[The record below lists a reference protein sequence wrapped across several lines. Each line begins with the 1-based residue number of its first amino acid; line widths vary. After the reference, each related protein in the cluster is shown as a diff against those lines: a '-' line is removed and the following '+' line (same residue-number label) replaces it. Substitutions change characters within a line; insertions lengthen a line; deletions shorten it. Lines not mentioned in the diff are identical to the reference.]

1 MQGRHRLERLK
12 PRVSVVTIGHV
23 DHGKSTLLG
32 RLLVET
38 GVVSQEEV
46 ARHERQAQLIGK
58 SSFKYAWVLDR
69 SEESRARGL
78 TLDLGYADLDTR
90 NRRIHLI
97 DAPGHQDFVRSMIT
111 GTAGADAAML
121 VVDASEGI
129 MPQTREHAQLTS
141 SMGLSQLIVALNKVD
156 RVGYDKERIA
166 ARAQELREFLAP
178 FGFAKVDV
186 IPVSAWEGE
195 NLTKRGE
202 RMAWYKGRTL
212 EESLD
217 GLDSRSSAGD
227 GPLRLPIMDV
237 LTVGGVGTV
246 VIGRIERGT
255 VRKDQELAIEPSGKL
270 ARIKSIEVHR
280 QGVDEAQAG
289 DTVGLALRDVSKSD
303 LSRGDVAGPADD
315 PPIAVDAFEAR
326 VAITGDIGHA
336 GKGWTATLHCH
347 TASVAVRLDE
357 VLSRIDAASGE
368 ELVSSRPTLQKG
380 DVARARFVPSTP
392 VVVEG
397 AEAGPALGRFALRVS
412 GRTVGAGSV
421 VAVTPHVKHG
431 KGPAEASFSYK
442 VQKVGAAARR
452 AKEEKRKENVDIHG
466 RPVKVG
472 KDRK

>member
-1 MQGRHRLERLK
+1 MK

-46 ARHERQAQLIGK
+46 ARFEKQADLIGK

-78 TLDLGYADLDTR
+78 TLDLGYADLTTR
-90 NRRIHLI
+90 NRRVHLI

-111 GTAGADAAML
+111 GTAGADAALL
-121 VVDASEGI
+121 VVDSSEGI

-141 SMGLSQLIVALNKVD
+141 SMGLTQIIVALNKAD
-156 RVGYDKERIA
+156 RVGYDRDRIA

-195 NLTKRGE
+195 NLTKRSD

-212 EESLD
+212 EEALD
-217 GLDSRSSAGD
+217 GLEGRPAATD
-227 GPLRLPIMDV
+227 GPLRMPVMDV

-246 VIGRIERGT
+246 VIGRIERGS
-255 VRKDQELAIEPSGKL
+255 VRKDQELRLEPSGKF
-270 ARIKSIEVHR
+270 ARVKSIEIHR
-280 QGVDEAQAG
+280 QAVDAAAAG
-289 DTVGLALRDVSKSD
+289 DTVGLALRDVSKTE
-303 LSRGDVAGPADD
+303 LSRGDVAGPEEE
-315 PPIAVDAFEAR
+315 PPVAVDALEAR
-326 VAITGDIGHA
+326 VAITAEIGHA

-357 VLSRIDAASGE
+357 VLSRIDPTSGE
-368 ELVSSRPTLQKG
+368 ESVSARPTLQRG
-380 DVARARFVPSTP
+380 DVARVRFIATKP

-397 AEAGPALGRFALRVS
+397 PEHGPALGRFALRVS
-412 GRTVGAGSV
+412 GTTVGAGSV
-421 VAVTPHVKHG
+421 VAVTPHVKDA
-431 KGPAEASFSYK
+431 KGPAEATFSYK
-442 VQKVGAAARR
+442 AQKVGAAARK
-452 AKEEKRKENVDIHG
+452 AKEEKRRGNVDIHG
-466 RPVKVG
+466 RPIKPKG
-472 KDRK
+472 S